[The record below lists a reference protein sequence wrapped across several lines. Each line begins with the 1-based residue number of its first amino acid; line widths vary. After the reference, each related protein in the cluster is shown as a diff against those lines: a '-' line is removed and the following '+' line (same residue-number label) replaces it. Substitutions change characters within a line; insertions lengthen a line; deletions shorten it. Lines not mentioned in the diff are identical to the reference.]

1 MGKGHGGRLWFRKG
15 ASAPDAPYLLDLLDL
30 VLLRQARV
38 VRAALE
44 HGLLELPPLLSPEV
58 LLAGSLVAPANSI
71 LAEIE
76 SGELCGRREP
86 IPLAA
91 GGVRV
96 LAAHI
101 GIRAALWPA
110 PLLHSHREGLNRHRE
125 GISARGSDREG
136 VRFLHPHVIYSA
148 AITAESNSAVSSGT
162 KAKSNAKL
170 RRNVREPVIGLD

>member
-30 VLLRQARV
+30 ILLRQARV
-38 VRAALE
+38 IRAALE

-101 GIRAALWPA
+101 GTRAALWPA
-110 PLLHSHREGLNRHRE
+110 PLLHSHREGPTDGE
-125 GISARGSDREG
+125 GISDRGSDGEG

-148 AITAESNSAVSSGT
+148 AITTESNSAVSSGT

-170 RRNVREPVIGLD
+170 RRNVREPVIG

>member
-1 MGKGHGGRLWFRKG
+1 MACLLVVLVLLQRRDLLELVRAELLHVPSKTSISLCRAQGARVGKGHGGRLWFRKG

-30 VLLRQARV
+30 ILLRQARV
-38 VRAALE
+38 IRAALE

-86 IPLAA
+86 VPLAA

-101 GIRAALWPA
+101 GTRAARALARA
-110 PLLHSHREGLNRHRE
+110 P
-125 GISARGSDREG
+125 
-136 VRFLHPHVIYSA
+136 P
-148 AITAESNSAVSSGT
+148 
-162 KAKSNAKL
+162 
-170 RRNVREPVIGLD
+170 P